1 MDVLHEMESI
11 LKCVACSVDYYDQL
25 ISYQLM
31 LLCSRIIQEVTNNIN
46 TYYYFSTGS
55 CIYNLKITSY
65 KHCTAF
71 MQHNTSSNIP
81 VHSFIHLLLPFLRRL
96 DDQFPQARSREGRSR
111 HGDTLISVE
120 RWWWSMSQ

>member
-1 MDVLHEMESI
+1 MMISQKHCSCPYFLLFLNSKDTMESI

-31 LLCSRIIQEVTNNIN
+31 LLCSRIVQEVTNNIN

-65 KHCTAF
+65 KAL
-71 MQHNTSSNIP
+71 IP
-81 VHSFIHLLLPFLRRL
+81 APCIYQFSHSFTYSYHFFDILMISFLKPGAKE
-96 DDQFPQARSREGRSR
+96 DAVVMVT
-111 HGDTLISVE
+111 H
-120 RWWWSMSQ
+120 